1 MFKVRVPATTANMG
15 PGFDT
20 LGMALSLYNEWK
32 VEKNENGLKIVD
44 CDLPLEENLVYQSM
58 KKVLDEHE
66 TKIDG
71 IKITPN
77 IKIPMSRG
85 LGSSA
90 TAIVGGIM
98 IANTILGNVLTKDDM
113 IHIGTNME
121 GHPDNIV
128 PAVLGGMYASIYE
141 NDKVVYS
148 KVNVPKNLRFAAMSP
163 DFFVST
169 HEARKVI
176 ANAYSKEDCIF
187 NLSRVAMLI
196 CAMNNGEIDKLRIS
210 MEDRIHQPYR
220 FPLIK
225 DIEKIF
231 DHAKSLGSKAEVIS
245 GSGSTLLAVIEE
257 NNTQFEENMNKY
269 LESLENHWEFKILKA
284 DEMGVKIG

>member
-32 VEKNENGLKIVD
+32 VEKVEKGFTMVD
-44 CDLPLEENLVYQSM
+44 CDLSLEDNLVYQSM
-58 KKVLDEHE
+58 KKVLDEHK

-71 IKITPN
+71 IKITPS
-77 IKIPMSRG
+77 IQIPMSRG

-98 IANTILGNVLTKDDM
+98 IANILLGNVLTKDDM
-113 IHIGTNME
+113 IHIGTKME

-141 NDKVVYS
+141 NGEVIYS
-148 KVNVPKNLRFAAMSP
+148 KVNVPKNLRFVVMSP

-169 HEARKVI
+169 HEARKVLPHS
-176 ANAYSKEDCIF
+176 YSKENCIF

-210 MEDRIHQPYR
+210 MEDKIHQPYR
-220 FPLIK
+220 APLIK
-225 DIEKIF
+225 DIKEIF
-231 DHAKSLGSKAEVIS
+231 DHSKLLGSKAEVIS
-245 GSGSTLLAVIEE
+245 GSGSTLLAIVEEDNTTFQEKMNEYLEKLE
-257 NNTQFEENMNKY
+257 NN
-269 LESLENHWEFKILKA
+269 WDLKMLKM
-284 DEMGVKIG
+284 DEMGVQIG